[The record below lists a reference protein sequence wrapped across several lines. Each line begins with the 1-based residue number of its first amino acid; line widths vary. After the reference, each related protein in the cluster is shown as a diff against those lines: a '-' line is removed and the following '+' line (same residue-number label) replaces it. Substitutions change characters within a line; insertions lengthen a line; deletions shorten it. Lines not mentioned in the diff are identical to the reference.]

1 MKGSSSYLCL
11 MGRRWKG
18 NCARIKG
25 CYALRYPTASRPVAF
40 GKNRSVGVRSRQT
53 QPARNSRPKKSQL
66 ADRSAAASTV
76 EQRPSARPTSDLWH
90 ICRRVGLIGSREPL
104 GLQIGAHEPAGR
116 YRTRASV
123 ACPLHHAL
131 DRRRRVHHACRASSG
146 ARAPRR
152 SGGLGALRNHRKTLL
167 GASAVVDPSRGRDR
181 TLDGL
186 AP

>member
-1 MKGSSSYLCL
+1 MPDGAAMEGELRPYQGLL
-11 MGRRWKG
+11 RPALPHGELPGRVWQEPQRR
-18 NCARIKG
+18 CAKPADTTSAR
-25 CYALRYPTASRPVAF
+25 LPT
-40 GKNRSVGVRSRQT
+40 
-53 QPARNSRPKKSQL
+53 KKSQL